1 MNLAVMSIGLS
12 LAAAPPANADE
23 AVIEDWIRA
32 ELASQGEVLQVE
44 MTRRDA
50 DHMTGFADI
59 RDNEGREGRLN
70 CSAQRTEGTDFQVRC
85 LPAITEQILQ
95 EMEDAIRTS
104 LAEQAEVLE
113 IAMRRQDDMR
123 MAGFARL
130 RDADGTEVRTNCTAV
145 RENPQSRLFDWECE
159 PEE

>member
-1 MNLAVMSIGLS
+1 MNPAILLIGLS
-12 LAAAPPANADE
+12 LAATPPMDADE
-23 AVIEDWIRA
+23 AMVEAWIRS
-32 ELASQGEVLQVE
+32 ELASQGEVFHVE

-59 RDNEGREGRLN
+59 RDHEGHEGRLH
-70 CSAQRTEGTDFQVRC
+70 CSAQRTEGPNFQVQC
-85 LPAITEQILQ
+85 LPAITDQILH

-113 IAMRRQDDMR
+113 IAMRREDDMR

-130 RDADGTEVRTNCTAV
+130 RDADGREVRANCTAV
-145 RENPQSRLFDWECE
+145 RENPQSRMFDWECE
-159 PEE
+159 PAE